1 MKERGPL
8 QRLAL
13 VTAASIA
20 ALVLSLTAARVA
32 RAEHSAISSSAS
44 WSSLEQHAT
53 TYASQ
58 IAGRAARVQ
67 CHGGGEWA
75 ALGLPAD
82 TLGAVRYLYD
92 PYSMVIAAT
101 EDVIHLHESVCAEL
115 QRFGEAGQKPT
126 SCATYDTVS
135 RTVYAVRRVPR
146 KVWSWK
152 KVVTKGGGT
161 RRVRISRRGVVT
173 RRVPRTVIEKVP
185 GPRVP
190 CYGSRQPIPAGYD
203 AIAVSLEVLAHEAIH
218 IFDDRVGYPVQTQAA
233 AESRAE
239 CFGMQFLAPLA
250 HAFGADEADARALG
264 RYYREVE
271 YPKWGPQ
278 SPYWTPDCQ
287 PNSAMDITPSGSL
300 WPRMLAPRNALSTV
314 APRAFPGPLVW
325 GTRT

>member
-1 MKERGPL
+1 L

-20 ALVLSLTAARVA
+20 ALVLPLTAAGVA

-58 IAGRAARVQ
+58 IAGRTARVQ

-135 RTVYAVRRVPR
+135 RTVYAIRRVPR

-152 KVVTKGGGT
+152 KVATKGGGT
-161 RRVRISRRGVVT
+161 RRVRVARRGVVT
-173 RRVPRTVIEKVP
+173 RNVPRTVIEKVP

-190 CYGSRQPIPAGYD
+190 CYGSQQPLPAGYD

-218 IFDDRVGYPVQTQAA
+218 MFDDRVGYPVQTQAA
-233 AESRAE
+233 SESRAE

-271 YPKWGPQ
+271 YPKWGES
-278 SPYWTPDCQ
+278 SPYWTPECR
-287 PNSAMDITPSGSL
+287 PMSAMDITPSEGL
-300 WPRMLAPRNALSTV
+300 WPRLLAPRNAVATA
-314 APRAFPGPLVW
+314 APRSFPGPLVW
-325 GTRT
+325 GIRA

>member
-1 MKERGPL
+1 M

-13 VTAASIA
+13 VMAASTA
-20 ALVLSLTAARVA
+20 ALVLSFTAAGVA
-32 RAEHSAISSSAS
+32 RAEHSAIPSSAS

-67 CHGGGEWA
+67 CHGEGEWA

-126 SCATYDTVS
+126 SCATYDNVS
-135 RTVYAVRRVPR
+135 RTVYTIRRVPR
-146 KVWSWK
+146 RVWSWK
-152 KVVTKGGGT
+152 KIATRDGGT
-161 RRVRISRRGVVT
+161 RRVRVARRGIVM
-173 RRVPRTVIEKVP
+173 RSVPRTVIEKVP

-190 CYGSRQPIPAGYD
+190 CYGSRQPLPAGYD

-218 IFDDRVGYPVQTQAA
+218 MFDDRVGYPVQTQTA

-271 YPKWGPQ
+271 YPKWGES
-278 SPYWTPDCQ
+278 SPYWTPECR
-287 PNSAMDITPSGSL
+287 PGSAMDITPSVGL
-300 WPRMLAPRNALSTV
+300 WPRMLAPRSAV
-314 APRAFPGPLVW
+314 AAATPRAFPGPLVW
-325 GTRT
+325 GTRA

>member
-1 MKERGPL
+1 L

-20 ALVLSLTAARVA
+20 ALISSFIAAGGA
-32 RAEHSAISSSAS
+32 RAEHSAIPSSAS
-44 WSSLEQHAT
+44 WSSLEQHAS
-53 TYASQ
+53 TYASL

-75 ALGLPAD
+75 ALGLPGD

-126 SCATYDTVS
+126 SCASYDTVS
-135 RTVYAVRRVPR
+135 RTVYVIRRVPT
-146 KVWSWK
+146 KVWSWR
-152 KVVTKGGGT
+152 KVATKDGGT
-161 RRVRISRRGVVT
+161 RRVRVSRRGVV
-173 RRVPRTVIEKVP
+173 RRSLPRTVVEKVP

-190 CYGSRQPIPAGYD
+190 CYGSRQPLPASYE
-203 AIAVSLEVLAHEAIH
+203 ATAVSLEVLAHEAIH
-218 IFDDRVGYPVQTQAA
+218 MFDDRVGYPVQTQAA

-250 HAFGADEADARALG
+250 HAFGADEADARALA

-287 PNSAMDITPSGSL
+287 PNGAMDITPSEGL
-300 WPRMLAPRNALSTV
+300 WPRMLAPRNALST
-314 APRAFPGPLVW
+314 ASPRAFPGPLVW